1 MKLLQ
6 ILILTLIPFFANSQ
20 CDSTHLSGTYVGAT
34 LTTDYVGISITSEIE
49 YSFIV
54 LSLQTNL
61 NSVDPT
67 FKGRMGFQVGDKL
80 KFVVFMPIMNL
91 SLKEFSY
98 NTPPTV
104 ELRYRPVISKT
115 PFLLAFGT
123 EFYKGNAFPYLTVST
138 PFK

>member
-1 MKLLQ
+1 MKLLH
-6 ILILTLIPFFANSQ
+6 ILILTLIPFLSKSQ

-80 KFVVFMPIMNL
+80 KFVLFMPIMNL

-98 NTPPTV
+98 NTPPAV
-104 ELRYRPVISKT
+104 ELRYRPTISKT
-115 PFLLAFGT
+115 PFLLIFGT
-123 EFYKGNAFPYLTVST
+123 EFYKDNAFPYLTMSI